1 MQAFFAA
8 VVTLIGIAFVAS
20 QALETQQRT
29 ADVAYTSK
37 TGARVDS
44 DPRLS
49 GGVVQKH

>member
-1 MQAFFAA
+1 MQAFLAA

-29 ADVAYTSK
+29 ADVAYTTS
-37 TGARVDS
+37 GARIDA